1 MSATAG
7 AQHGEEIHQVS
18 ECVDVCV
25 AELARAVTMVH
36 DVTSYLY
43 RLCGN
48 PLMQLLWDPDIW

>member
-1 MSATAG
+1 MAVLQVMSATAG

-36 DVTSYLY
+36 DVTSYL
-43 RLCGN
+43 
-48 PLMQLLWDPDIW
+48 